1 MFGWA
6 SSARPSRRRAR
17 PSVHDLRLVAA
28 FAFHTVAAVAL
39 FGLIGGAAALLAYY
53 TRFLSGLGL
62 SPLIVEAIH
71 LFAADL
77 ICFVIYV
84 SREAWMLIRHML
96 APHAPGAA
104 PLPGH

>member
-1 MFGWA
+1 
-6 SSARPSRRRAR
+6 
-17 PSVHDLRLVAA
+17 VHDLRLVAA